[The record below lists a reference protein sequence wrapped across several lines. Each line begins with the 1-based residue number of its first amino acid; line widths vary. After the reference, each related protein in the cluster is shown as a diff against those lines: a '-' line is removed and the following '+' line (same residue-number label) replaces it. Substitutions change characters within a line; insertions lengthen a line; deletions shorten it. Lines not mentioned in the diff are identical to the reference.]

1 MGEGLDVGLDEFK
14 TLKVKDQNI
23 VIFQNISD
31 IRISCRNDKI
41 NKRIQ
46 YVWLIALSGLLGFK
60 RIFGL

>member
-14 TLKVKDQNI
+14 TLKVKDQNT

>member
-14 TLKVKDQNI
+14 TLKVKDQNT

-31 IRISCRNDKI
+31 IRISCKNDKI

-46 YVWLIALSGLLGFK
+46 YIWLIALTSLLGIK